1 MDSETRENT
10 DQAESDAVRSI
21 AELPLID
28 FSDAGYLAEPLPT
41 LANYASR
48 WKLGRSRRGV
58 EVLDYDLCREVMVS
72 SRFGTGHPRLMDVI
86 GLPEGPALHYKR
98 NSISFHNRGET
109 RTRLRAPLN
118 RTLGMKGSQRFRS
131 DIRQVVKQ
139 TIDEIPGDQEINLIT
154 ELCDRI
160 PSRVYC
166 YWLNAPLEDA
176 EFVSRTSHTVQQVH
190 TRNPEHTAAISKAFE
205 DLLAYVD
212 TRIEASLKNPGDDL
226 LSELV
231 QAAEDGQMSHDDLR
245 NWVVKLAEANT
256 DNSSHQIAI
265 AVIELASRPQL
276 WSSLREDPSL
286 IPDALREVM
295 RYHPRSLSTSRE
307 AMEDV
312 VMDGVHIPKGQAVFA
327 NIGAAHWNPI
337 HFPEPERFNI
347 HRPMLPAQL
356 NFGGGSFS
364 CIGRFAVT
372 MEIEEVI
379 AHLTTKYS
387 SPKITRFEFDHS
399 PMFTSVTA
407 LNVVLDG

>member
-1 MDSETRENT
+1 MNIKSSENS
-10 DQAESDAVRSI
+10 DQGEGNVTKSI

-28 FSDAGYLAEPLPT
+28 FSDENYLAAPLPT
-41 LANYASR
+41 LASYASQ
-48 WKLGRSRRGV
+48 WNLGRSSRGV

-72 SRFGTGHPRLMDVI
+72 STFGTGHPRLMDVI
-86 GLPEGPALHYKR
+86 GFPEGPALHYKR

-109 RTRLRAPLN
+109 RKRLRAPLN
-118 RTLGMKGSQRFRS
+118 RTLGMKGAQRFRP
-131 DIRQVVKQ
+131 DIKEVVKQ
-139 TIDEIPGDQEINLIT
+139 TIDEIPQDREVNLIS

-176 EFVSRTSHTVQQVH
+176 EFVSRASHTVQQVH
-190 TRNPEHTAAISKAFE
+190 TRNPEHTIAITKAFE
-205 DLLAYVD
+205 DLLEYVD
-212 TRIEASLKNPGDDL
+212 TRIAATLENPGDDL

-231 QAAEDGQMSHDDLR
+231 RATEEGQMTHDDLR

-276 WSSLREDPSL
+276 WASLREDPSL
-286 IPDALREVM
+286 IPQALGEVM

-312 VMDGVHIPKGQAVFA
+312 MMDGVQIPKGTAVFA
-327 NIGAAHWNPI
+327 NIGAAHWNPK
-337 HFPEPERFNI
+337 HFLEPEQFDI
-347 HRPMLPAQL
+347 HRPKLPAHL

-372 MEIEEVI
+372 IEIEEVI
-379 AHLTTKYS
+379 AYLTANFS
-387 SPKITRFEFDHS
+387 DLRIVRSEFDHS

-407 LNVVLDG
+407 LDVMLNG